1 MNKYKTFTVVLL
13 LLSNLLYSQKDD
25 YSFAD
30 FKCGDIKDEFVIPS
44 GIDSEF
50 FFTLNDSTWISFP
63 SKTKL
68 YVSKYILEDEL
79 ISDFNHVY
87 QTNEGTYFV
96 HSGGGVVLFY
106 DGIDLKRVD
115 DSFYHQNQYGGK
127 SFVYKNEPYLFGGQ
141 GLFTAKN
148 ILTRYD
154 KQLREWMSVVQSGK
168 IPEFNRNSLTA
179 VVGDELYLLTHQSL
193 PEDDQIKPLLVY
205 RLELNTMTW
214 SLIGQASQKLT
225 SDMGFEFKKM
235 FVDPIED
242 KLIMSTKNGTFL
254 IDFKNNFYQGMT
266 LDYPL
271 ERSAI
276 FNFQNNQNFIGFYC
290 DNKSQL
296 QNIIVSRDEF
306 YNKADKP
313 KELYVVN
320 LDLYYSVLI
329 QILGIIIISII
340 MVVLIRE
347 IKLDRRIV
355 IRLRNSSFIYGLR
368 RLKCFNRNEV
378 GFFIHIAEHDSIT
391 FRELEDLLSQSK
403 DSAVTRTKTRERF
416 FRLLNA
422 KLKAVFNIDS
432 NENIDL
438 IFIHSNEEDK
448 RSKYYKLNLE
458 YFKFM

>member
-1 MNKYKTFTVVLL
+1 MNKNKLFIIAVLL
-13 LLSNLLYSQKDD
+13 LSHFLYSQNEN
-25 YSFAD
+25 YSIPD
-30 FKCGDIKDEFVIPS
+30 FKCGDIKGEFVIPS

-50 FFTLNDSTWISFP
+50 FFTLNDSTWISLP
-63 SKTKL
+63 SKKTL
-68 YVSKYILEDEL
+68 QVSNTILEDEV

-87 QTNEGTYFV
+87 QTTDGTYFV
-96 HSGGGVVLFY
+96 HSGGGVVLLY
-106 DGIDLKRVD
+106 DGTDLKRVD

-127 SFVYKNEPYLFGGQ
+127 SFVYNNDPYLFGGQ

-154 KQLREWMSVVQSGK
+154 KQLREWIKVDQSGK
-168 IPEFNRNSLTA
+168 IPEFNRNALTA
-179 VVGDELYLLTHQSL
+179 IVGDALYLLTHQSL

-205 RLELNTMTW
+205 RLGLDTMTW
-214 SLIGQASQKLT
+214 SLLGQTSQKLT
-225 SDMGFEFKKM
+225 SELGFVFKKM
-235 FVDPIED
+235 FVDAVED
-242 KLIMSTKNGTFL
+242 KLIMSTENGVFA
-254 IDFKNNFYQGMT
+254 IDFKNNYYQVMT

-276 FNFQNNQNFIGFYC
+276 FNFQSNQNFIGFYC

-296 QNIIVSRDEF
+296 QSIIVNRDEF
-306 YNKADKP
+306 YSKAGNSD
-313 KELYVVN
+313 ELYTVN

-368 RLKCFNRNEV
+368 RLKCFNQNEV
-378 GFFIHIAEHDSIT
+378 DFFIHIAEHDSIT
-391 FRELEDLLSQSK
+391 FRELEDLVSQSK
-403 DSAVTRTKTRERF
+403 DSAVTRTKNRERF

-422 KLKAVFNIDS
+422 KLRTVFNINPS
-432 NENIDL
+432 ENVDL
-438 IFIHSNEEDK
+438 IFIHANQEDK
-448 RSKYYKLNLE
+448 RSKYYKLNPE